1 MSVAVGAVSPPNVII
16 TSSNVT
22 VVALTVVVVPLI
34 IKLPPTVKSDPTCNA
49 PPIPTPPVTT
59 NAPVVDELE
68 IQKRIKVDYNNAEH
82 LMFVVDYSV
91 FRYENK
97 GGGTIPRNLEY
108 RLRNLIIKYGG
119 V

>member
-1 MSVAVGAVSPPNVII
+1 MAETNEDKILNLVKATLGYKSSVRDELLKVII
-16 TSSNVT
+16 QSV
-22 VVALTVVVVPLI
+22 I
-34 IKLPPTVKSDPTCNA
+34 
-49 PPIPTPPVTT
+49 
-59 NAPVVDELE
+59 DELE
-68 IQKRIKVDYNNAEH
+68 IQKRITLKYDNAEH
-82 LMFVVDYSV
+82 LMFVVDYAV